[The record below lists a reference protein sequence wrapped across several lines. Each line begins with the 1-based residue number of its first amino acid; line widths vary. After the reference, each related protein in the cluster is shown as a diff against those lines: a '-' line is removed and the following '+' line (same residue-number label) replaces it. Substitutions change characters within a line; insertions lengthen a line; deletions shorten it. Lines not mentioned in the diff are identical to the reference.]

1 MASGAVGAMKFDA
14 ITLDTNI
21 FDENGLR
28 LDEGLLSQLNQFKD
42 SLTEFVLSDIVTGEL
57 KRHLTKSAQQAKDS
71 LTTALRKVGD
81 SKLLVEQPYWDILE
95 MADKT
100 PAAAEAA
107 EKRLANFLAAAGCKI
122 IPSDEAEITRLT
134 KMYFDSV
141 PPFEASGKKQKE
153 FPDAIA
159 LITVE
164 DWAKANNKKVLA
176 ITKDKGWIEFAETSD
191 WIFAEKDLAAGLELL
206 QPDTD
211 KAREVVSD
219 LLKKMEDG
227 DAPRLIERIT
237 GGVKFAIEDMMPMAE
252 GESGYYVDADIAELT
267 FNELTFLHD
276 AEDAF
281 DFQIVQASKD
291 TIVARLAV
299 EIEVDAHASFSLQVR
314 DEGDYIPIAKGS
326 GDKHLSLESGV
337 LVTFVGDFTCKP
349 PELDID
355 DVELVEEIKSVNF
368 GPIEVDWDPE
378 DRYDE

>member
-1 MASGAVGAMKFDA
+1 MKFDA

-28 LDEGLLSQLNQFKD
+28 LDEGLLSQLNQFKE
-42 SLTEFVLSDIVTGEL
+42 SLTEFVLSDIVSGEL

-81 SKLLVEQPYWDILE
+81 SELLGEQPYWDILE

-100 PAAAEAA
+100 PQAADAA
-107 EKRLANFLAAAGCKI
+107 QKRIANFMVATGCRI
-122 IPSDEAEITRLT
+122 IPSDKAEMTRLT
-134 KMYFDSV
+134 KMYFESA

-176 ITKDKGWIEFAETSD
+176 ITKDKGWIGFAETSD
-191 WIFAEKDLAAGLELL
+191 WIFAERDLAAGLELL

-211 KAREVVSD
+211 KAREVVCD
-219 LLKKMEDG
+219 LLKKMEEG
-227 DAPRLIERIT
+227 EAPPFLERIT
-237 GGVKFAIEDMMPMAE
+237 KAVKFAIEDMMPMAE
-252 GESGYYVDADIAELT
+252 GESGYYYDADVAELT
-267 FNELTFLHD
+267 FHELTFLHD
-276 AEDAF
+276 SDDAF

-299 EIEVDAHASFSLQVR
+299 EIEADAYASFSLQVR
-314 DEGDYIPIAKGS
+314 DEGEYIPVAKGS
-326 GDKHLSLESGV
+326 GEKRLSVESGV
-337 LVTFVGDFTCKP
+337 LLTLGGDFTSKP
-349 PELDID
+349 PEFDID
-355 DVELVEEIKSVNF
+355 DVEFVDEIKSVNF
-368 GPIEVDWDPE
+368 GPIEVDWDPD